1 MHEEKKYWVWLA
13 SLPGIGAKTFYQILK
28 SFGSAA
34 HFFDAVDNG
43 SDRLE
48 SVPAE
53 LLMGAR
59 AACSKQRVAELGC
72 MLEQKNIC
80 AVTRLCDAYPQPLVR
95 IGWPPPV
102 LFVKGQL
109 PEFSRAV
116 GIVGTRRCTRRAYEH
131 TRRIASELDM
141 PVVSGLARG
150 IDTAAHLGALD
161 AGTSTVA
168 VLGCGVDVI
177 YPAENAEIYNNIVQG
192 GGAVISELPP
202 GAEPLAANF
211 PVRNRIIAGLS
222 RGLLVIES
230 ELSGGTAITASLAI
244 GCGRDV
250 FAMPGPPYLDGSAMP
265 NELIANGAV
274 PVRTA
279 ADIRA
284 YYGETVGE
292 GQKTQEDAVAIDFT
306 QSRILELLK
315 NEDLS
320 AQAIAA
326 YAGMAAGEVGIA
338 LTMMELSGLIK
349 RLPGGRYGV

>member
-1 MHEEKKYWVWLA
+1 MHDEKTYWIWLA
-13 SLPGIGAKTFYQILK
+13 SLHGIGAKTFYQILK
-28 SFGSAA
+28 NFGSAA
-34 HFFDAVDNG
+34 RFFDAVDKG
-43 SDRLE
+43 SELLE
-48 SVPAE
+48 SVTAE
-53 LLMGAR
+53 LLAAAR
-59 AACSKQRVAELGC
+59 AACSSQRITELVCTLG
-72 MLEQKNIC
+72 QKNIR
-80 AVTRLCDAYPQPLVR
+80 AVTRLCDDYPEPLAR

-102 LFVKGQL
+102 LFVRGEL
-109 PEFSRAV
+109 PDFSRAV

-131 TRRIASELDM
+131 TRRIASELNM

-161 AGTSTVA
+161 AGTPTVA

-177 YPAENAEIYNNIVQG
+177 YPAENAEIYNNIVSS
-192 GGAVISELPP
+192 GGAVISELPV

-244 GCGRDV
+244 GSGRDV
-250 FAMPGPPYLDGSAMP
+250 FAMPGPPYIEGSTLP
-265 NELIANGAV
+265 NELISNGGI

-279 ADIRA
+279 DDIRA
-284 YYGETVGE
+284 YYGEVAGE
-292 GQKTQEDAVAIDFT
+292 TQNTQEEAVALDFT

-315 NEDLS
+315 NEDQS
-320 AQAIAA
+320 AEAIAA
-326 YAGMAAGEVGIA
+326 YTGMGAGEVGIA

>member
-1 MHEEKKYWVWLA
+1 MHDEKMYWIWLA
-13 SLPGIGAKTFYQILK
+13 SLPGIGAKAFYQILK

-34 HFFDAVDNG
+34 RFFDAVDKG
-43 SDRLE
+43 SELLE

-53 LLMGAR
+53 PLAAAR
-59 AACSKQRVAELGC
+59 AACSVQRIAELVCTLG
-72 MLEQKNIC
+72 QKSIR
-80 AVTRLCDAYPQPLVR
+80 AVTRLCSDYPKPLVR

-102 LFVKGQL
+102 LFVRGEL
-109 PEFSRAV
+109 PDFSRAL

-131 TRRIASELDM
+131 TRRIASELYM

-150 IDTAAHLGALD
+150 IDTAAHIGALD
-161 AGTSTVA
+161 AGTPTVA
-168 VLGCGVDVI
+168 VLGCGADVI
-177 YPAENAEIYNNIVQG
+177 YPAENTEIYNNIVSS
-192 GGAVISELPP
+192 GGAVISELPA
-202 GAEPLAANF
+202 GTEPLAANF

-250 FAMPGPPYLDGSAMP
+250 FAMPGPPYIEGSALP
-265 NELIANGAV
+265 NELISNGAV

-279 ADIRA
+279 DDIRA
-284 YYGETVGE
+284 YYGEGAGE
-292 GQKTQEDAVAIDFT
+292 TQNTQEEAVAFDFK
-306 QSRILELLK
+306 QSRILEFLK
-315 NEDLS
+315 SEDQS
-320 AQAIAA
+320 AEAIAA
-326 YAGMAAGEVGIA
+326 YTGLGAGEVGIA